1 MDCKDTNTFMWKI
14 VQSPE
19 FGIWFTSSDELD
31 ENAREDIVAL
41 VRVLQNIGPVLGRPY
56 VDSVQGSR
64 ISNLKELRVQSKG
77 RPFRIFFAFDKK
89 QRAILLIGGNKSRDA
104 RFYKRMIPVA
114 EEIYDN
120 FLKRIQDGADDYMQ
134 K

>member
-64 ISNLKELRVQSKG
+64 LSNLKELRVQSKG

-89 QRAILLIGGNKSRDA
+89 Q
-104 RFYKRMIPVA
+104 
-114 EEIYDN
+114 
-120 FLKRIQDGADDYMQ
+120 
-134 K
+134 